1 MYGKIEHGN
10 FLVAPSI
17 IHVEGM
23 TIANPSD
30 EQVRS
35 AGCLPVETSNPPAE
49 DGMQA
54 VPHYTEQDGKI
65 VQTWTMEPIK
75 ATKEE
80 QVTIM
85 VRSMAAVATNL
96 TDAVALSISDILP
109 TWDELLDTGNQV
121 AAGVCLV
128 HDGQTYR
135 VVQDVTPIESQPP
148 DMDGMLAIYRPIDRE
163 HAGTLS
169 DPIPWVSGM
178 DCVEGKYY
186 SYNGKTY
193 RVAEGGTMSP
203 CVWPPDTPDMW
214 QWEVVE

>member
-1 MYGKIEHGN
+1 
-10 FLVAPSI
+10 
-17 IHVEGM
+17 
-23 TIANPSD
+23 
-30 EQVRS
+30 
-35 AGCLPVETSNPPAE
+35 
-49 DGMQA
+49 
-54 VPHYTEQDGKI
+54 
-65 VQTWTMEPIK
+65 MEPIK